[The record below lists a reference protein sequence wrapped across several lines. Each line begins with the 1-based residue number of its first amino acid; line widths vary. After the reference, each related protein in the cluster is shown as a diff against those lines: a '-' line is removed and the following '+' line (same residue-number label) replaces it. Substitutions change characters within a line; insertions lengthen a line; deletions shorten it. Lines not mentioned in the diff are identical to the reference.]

1 MDRQSHPVR
10 GGFRPFIAVLM
21 AAAFACSLGAWAS
34 SGTME
39 IVRLRI
45 QNEKDNVRIE
55 MPLPAFEY
63 ILKHSKDDCH
73 LGTVD
78 GKRLNFKSEDLLKI
92 LKGKKVRRH
101 EVKFFSV
108 DEPHNGLTHFFVQ
121 VVSRK
126 ASRTGEKP
134 TKVVLTAREK
144 GGKEDVRLSLSMDAV
159 DNFTHGCSLFNS
171 GDTDLAPFIKT
182 CLASA
187 RDMGPGPILSITSE
201 DGEEVTFSLE

>member
-1 MDRQSHPVR
+1 MDRHVNTVTR
-10 GGFRPFIAVLM
+10 GKKPFV
-21 AAAFACSLGAWAS
+21 AALLAFVFAASIGTWA

-45 QNEKDNVRIE
+45 QNDKDNVRIE

-63 ILKHSKDDCH
+63 ILTHSNEGCH
-73 LGTVD
+73 VGTVD
-78 GKRLNFKSEDLLKI
+78 GKHIDFNAKDLLKI
-92 LKGKKVRRH
+92 LKGKEVRRH
-101 EVKFFSV
+101 EVKFLSV
-108 DEPHNGLTHFFVQ
+108 DESHNGLTHFFVQ
-121 VVSRK
+121 VLSRK
-126 ASRTGEKP
+126 ASRTAEKP

-144 GGKEDVRLSLSMDAV
+144 GGKEDVRLSLSIDAV

-171 GDTDLAPFIKT
+171 EDTDLAPFIKT